1 MRRVFC
7 AVTGL
12 LLVCS
17 LATSSAF
24 AKGHRPDESGAV
36 EVAGKAEASHT
47 VTWWCVDLNEL
58 WHVDVPVVIGSGA
71 AIPPDPSP
79 IPDPCTN
86 PFPVAVPSGSA
97 FVPAGAAVWWTNK
110 IYPPAIRAALEAT
123 GYAFHSQ
130 SPAEDFMSKV
140 VEIRVEVR
148 NFANQ
153 ALVAVFSF
161 DARENFRL
169 VRLGEFNGR
178 LPIDPL
184 VDPALGLDLSV
195 DEQLR
200 LPTFGFPVLAGPVPP
215 GNYRAWVYFVLSD
228 LHNDGLGLSWENPN
242 FLPAGDVLVAFA
254 RFIVLP

>member
-1 MRRVFC
+1 MGLWLRRRAARGRRS
-7 AVTGL
+7 AVAAGA
-12 LLVCS
+12 S
-17 LATSSAF
+17 LATRGEIA
-24 AKGHRPDESGAV
+24 AAVPGHPGRGTEAR
-36 EVAGKAEASHT
+36 EAS
-47 VTWWCVDLNEL
+47 
-58 WHVDVPVVIGSGA
+58 PRG
-71 AIPPDPSP
+71 PDPSP

-148 NFANQ
+148 NFADQ

-195 DEQLR
+195 DEPLR